1 VRLCD
6 RLRVL
11 GLMGGHYTVQKVCR
25 MDAKSMLL
33 NEKLESLLK
42 QASTVVSEL
51 QRLEQGSS
59 IPHFDE
65 IELPAHELGQRLS
78 RMIQSERTC
87 EVAIAEKTQ
96 IACPDCS
103 RQCKVEVQRRTVNSM
118 DGPIEVAE
126 TTAQCRHCRRSFFPS
141 AYRDGI

>member
-1 VRLCD
+1 LCD

-25 MDAKSMLL
+25 MDAKSTLL

-42 QASTVVSEL
+42 QASAVASEL
-51 QRLEQGSS
+51 QSHEQGSAT
-59 IPHFDE
+59 PHFDE

-78 RMIQSERTC
+78 RMIQSDRTC
-87 EVAIAEKTQ
+87 EVAIAEKSQ

-126 TTAQCRHCRRSFFPS
+126 TTARCRHCRRSFFPS
-141 AYRDGI
+141 AYCDGI

>member
-1 VRLCD
+1 
-6 RLRVL
+6 
-11 GLMGGHYTVQKVCR
+11 MGGHYTVQKVCR
-25 MDAKSMLL
+25 MDAKSTLL

-42 QASTVVSEL
+42 QASTVASEL
-51 QRLEQGSS
+51 QMLEQGSS
-59 IPHFDE
+59 TPHFDE

-87 EVAIAEKTQ
+87 EVAIAAKTQ